1 MTPATSQARDE
12 ALIREIIEKR
22 VKAVR
27 ARDIDAAMSSHAPNV
42 LMFDLIDPLRYAGS
56 NTVRERTEAWYASY
70 HGPIGYEVRDV
81 HITSGA
87 DVAFCHYLYRVSGTR
102 TDGAAIEM
110 WVRSTVC
117 FQKVDDAWIVTH
129 EHGSVPFDPES
140 GRASLDLTP

>member
-1 MTPATSQARDE
+1 MTLATSQASDE
-12 ALIREIIEKR
+12 DQIREIIEKR

-27 ARDIDAAMSSHAPNV
+27 TRDIDAAMAGHAPNV

-56 NTVRERTEAWYASY
+56 DTVRERTEAWYASY
-70 HGPIGYEVRDV
+70 QGPIGYEVLDV

-102 TDGAAIEM
+102 TDGADIEM

-117 FQKVDDAWIVTH
+117 FQKVDGAWIVTH
-129 EHGSVPFDPES
+129 EHGSVPFDPET
-140 GRASLDLTP
+140 GLASLDLQP